1 MRKFIAKNRRSLER
15 GAGVAGFAAMA
26 GGLGWLFGIDP
37 AFGAVLGLAGAFGGL
52 LRGRSAEDDVAAAE
66 GAFAGPAPFIRYPD
80 GKYVRPADNGLNNAD
95 FRWVAGIL
103 LPHYGTLR
111 PLVADLDRSNWQTL
125 DPESDLADA
134 VLESV
139 AGLID
144 AVPDWAEEG
153 QLPLVALYLSE
164 LERLLRDTI
173 GLDFVHP
180 EDMRPAPKP
189 RQMN

>member
-1 MRKFIAKNRRSLER
+1 MRKFIEKYRRDLGR
-15 GAGVAGFAAMA
+15 GAGVAVFTALA
-26 GGLGWLFGIDP
+26 GGLGWLFGVDP
-37 AFGAVLGLAGAFGGL
+37 VFTAILGLGGALGTLARGFGAG
-52 LRGRSAEDDVAAAE
+52 DDVATTE

-80 GKYVRPADNGLNNAD
+80 GKYVRPSDNGLNNAD
-95 FRWVAGIL
+95 FRWVASIL

-111 PLVADLDRSNWQTL
+111 PLVADLDRDNWQTL

>member
-1 MRKFIAKNRRSLER
+1 MRKFVEKYRKELGR
-15 GAGVAGFAAMA
+15 GAAFVGFAALA
-26 GGLGWLFGIDP
+26 GGVSWVLGFDP
-37 AFGAVLGLAGAFGGL
+37 AFGSVLGLGAALGVL
-52 LRGRSAEDDVAAAE
+52 GRTHGSGVDVAAME
-66 GAFAGPAPFIRYPD
+66 SGFAGPAPFIRYPD
-80 GKYVRPADNGLNNAD
+80 GKYVRPNDNGLNNAD
-95 FRWVAGIL
+95 FRWVASIL

-111 PLVADLDRSNWQTL
+111 PLVADLDRDNWQTL